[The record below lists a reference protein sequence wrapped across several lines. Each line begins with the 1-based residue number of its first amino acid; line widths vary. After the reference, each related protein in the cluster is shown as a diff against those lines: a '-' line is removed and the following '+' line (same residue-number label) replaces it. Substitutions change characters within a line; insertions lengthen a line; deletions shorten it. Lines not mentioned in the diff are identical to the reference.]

1 MTFSPGARERAA
13 GGRRQS
19 SRTRSLS
26 AKQREA
32 QGADVQVPLRMVKV
46 RVPGKRSA
54 QEVPEE
60 ERQQSLAQ
68 ANDRMNS
75 GGGGSA
81 STTHTHE
88 TYRLMWT

>member
-75 GGGGSA
+75 GGG
-81 STTHTHE
+81 
-88 TYRLMWT
+88 RLRLDHPHS